1 MAEERIDI
9 EVNDKVD
16 ASIPT
21 KLREIA
27 AQAERGETFVNR
39 LKNALASVNATP
51 LTKLAAAS
59 AANTNALAREITA
72 TAKLTAAQAN
82 ASVATARAATEKQ
95 RLATETLRTAAAQSR
110 ADSAQAS
117 AARSAL
123 ALEQATQRAAAAKG
137 NLAARAHSLKAALD
151 PAYAAQSR
159 FNAEMAEARTLLDAG
174 AINMRTYVSAVQA
187 ATARLNGLTPAANG
201 ATMALGAVG
210 RGAKGTGH
218 HTANVAAQMND
229 LGVQFAMAAQSSN
242 PLQMVFMALI
252 QQGSQLS
259 YIAST
264 MQGGWAGVGKLMG
277 GMVLRFLP
285 LIAVIG
291 VLIGIV
297 KTMQSEFNKANA
309 NIQPFV
315 DSLGLTKDELKELG
329 DTSITVTDTL
339 LGFYD
344 TFMQMTGLNSV
355 VDSVANFFSEA
366 WDKSLTFIRLAFVG
380 FYGLVVGGMRAI
392 AETIIKLPEVAAATA
407 KAIANAAIA
416 AVEWAVNKAIQ
427 GVNAL
432 VSPVRSILSA
442 VGMDVGEFSQVTF
455 GRFTMTAED
464 SANTLSA
471 VFNRQVTGAIR
482 EADSTLT
489 QFTRNWERAAD
500 ARRRSRLREKANE
513 IIADRPE
520 EKAKK
525 AGRVARDP
533 AEVAAERRAHALSQ
547 VNLQLDN
554 ELARMRM
561 LKDERAIEQRMDQI
575 TEALAQKKIT
585 LNDQEAASIRA
596 KVTEI
601 ERFKYVQS
609 EMDRIVETSIGPQ
622 RTLNAAT
629 EAATMLYRQGTIDL
643 ATYNAEL
650 AKAQR
655 AYAEATDPLFRFNE
669 QLESAQR
676 LTGLYGVELERA
688 NYLEQIRQEY
698 AARGLSLYD
707 ATTGKLRD
715 EVAQLVAKND
725 ALRQQ
730 QFLQTQLGGV
740 LNPILDQQREIA
752 GQQAVYAELD
762 RLRNQDLINEDA
774 YQRAKSAL
782 WVKYNEMRLSATSD
796 FFGAL
801 ASVTKDGH
809 GAVGAISKAAA
820 IAQATIDGYV
830 AVQKALASA
839 PPPFNY
845 IAAAAVA
852 IKTGTQVAGIMSTN
866 VGSYKDGGQFVVK
879 GRDGVDANNINMN
892 VTKGERVTIETAKQQ
907 RANDNQAGASP
918 VVNANTKVV
927 NLFDEKEFIG
937 AMDSDEGE
945 RVVMNIIRRNP
956 GGIQAALQR

>member
-39 LKNALASVNATP
+39 LKSALASVNATP

-59 AANTNALAREITA
+59 AANSNALAREIAA

-82 ASVATARAATEKQ
+82 ASVATAKAATEKQ
-95 RLATETLRTAAAQSR
+95 RLATETLRTAAAQAR
-110 ADSAQAS
+110 ADSAQAN
-117 AARSAL
+117 AARSAI

-137 NLAARAHSLKAALD
+137 NLAARAHALKSALD
-151 PAYAAQSR
+151 PAYAAQSQ

-201 ATMALGAVG
+201 AVNALGAIG
-210 RGAKGTGH
+210 RGGGRAGSQM
-218 HTANVAAQMND
+218 ANVAAQVND
-229 LGVQFAMAAQSSN
+229 LGVQFAMAAQASN

-259 YIAST
+259 YIAGT
-264 MQGGWAGVGKLMG
+264 MENGWAGVAKMIG
-277 GMVLRFLP
+277 GMLLRFLP
-285 LIAVIG
+285 LIATIGVVIG
-291 VLIGIV
+291 IL
-297 KTMQSEFNKANA
+297 KTLQGEFNKSAGS
-309 NIQPFV
+309 IDPFV
-315 DSLGLTKDELKELG
+315 KSLGLTKDELKDLG
-329 DTSITVTDTL
+329 DTSITTTDTL

-344 TFMQMTGLNSV
+344 TFMQMTGLNKV
-355 VDSVANFFSEA
+355 VDSVASFFSEA
-366 WDKSLTFIRLAFVG
+366 WDKALTFIRVTFIG
-380 FYGLVVGGMRAI
+380 FYGLVVGGIRAI
-392 AETIIKLPEVAAATA
+392 AETISKLPEVAAATA

-427 GVNAL
+427 GINAL

-442 VGMDVGEFSQVTF
+442 VGLDVGEFSQVTF

-464 SANTLSA
+464 SANTLGA
-471 VFNRQVTGAIR
+471 VFNRQVTGAIL

-489 QFTRNWERAAD
+489 QFTRNWEKAAD
-500 ARRRSRLREKANE
+500 ARRRTRLREKANA

-520 EKAKK
+520 GKAKK
-525 AGRVARDP
+525 AGRDEA
-533 AEVAAERRAHALSQ
+533 AIMAERRAHALAQ

-554 ELARMRM
+554 ELARMKM

-585 LNDQEAASIRA
+585 LNEQEAASIRA

-601 ERFKYVQS
+601 ERFKYVQA
-609 EMDRIVETSIGPQ
+609 EMDRIVETSVGPQ

-676 LTGLYGVELERA
+676 LTGLYGIELEKA
-688 NYLEQIRQEY
+688 NYLEGIRQEY

-730 QFLQTQLGGV
+730 QFIQSQLGGV

-752 GQQAVYAELD
+752 GEQAVYAELN
-762 RLRNQDLINEDA
+762 RLRNQDLINEEA
-774 YQRAKSAL
+774 YQQAKHAL

-801 ASVTKDGH
+801 ASATKDGY
-809 GAVGAISKAAA
+809 GAVGVISKAAA
-820 IAQATIDGYV
+820 VAQATIDGYV

-866 VGSYKDGGQFVVK
+866 VGSYKDGGQFIVK

-907 RANDNQAGASP
+907 RANDNQAGGAP

-927 NLFDEKEFIG
+927 NLFDEKEFVG

-945 RVVMNIIRRNP
+945 RVVMNIIRRNAS
-956 GGIQAALQR
+956 GIQSALNR

>member
-1 MAEERIDI
+1 MTTGRIDI
-9 EVNDKVD
+9 EVTDKV
-16 ASIPT
+16 APSIPK

-59 AANTNALAREITA
+59 AANSNALAREIAA

-82 ASVATARAATEKQ
+82 ASVATAKAATEKQ
-95 RLATETLRTAAAQSR
+95 RLATETLRTAAAQAR
-110 ADSAQAS
+110 ADSAQAN
-117 AARSAL
+117 AARSAI

-137 NLAARAHSLKAALD
+137 NLAARAHALKSALD

-201 ATMALGAVG
+201 ATMALGGVG
-210 RGAKGTGH
+210 RGAGRMGAQ
-218 HTANVAAQMND
+218 TANVAAQVND

-259 YIAST
+259 YIAGT
-264 MQGGWAGVGKLMG
+264 MENGWAGVAKMIG
-277 GMVLRFLP
+277 GMLLRFLP
-285 LIAVIG
+285 LIATIGVVIG
-291 VLIGIV
+291 IL
-297 KTMQSEFNKANA
+297 KTLQGEFNKSAGS
-309 NIQPFV
+309 IDPFV
-315 DSLGLTKDELKELG
+315 KSLGLTKDELKELG
-329 DTSITVTDTL
+329 DTSITTTDML

-344 TFMQMTGLNSV
+344 TFMQMTGLNKV
-355 VDSVANFFSEA
+355 VESVASFFSEA
-366 WDKSLTFIRLAFVG
+366 WDKTLTFIRLAFVG

-471 VFNRQVTGAIR
+471 VFNRHVTGAIR

-489 QFTRNWERAAD
+489 QFTRNWEKAAD
-500 ARRRSRLREKANE
+500 ARRRSRLREKANS

-525 AGRVARDP
+525 AGRDEA
-533 AEVAAERRAHALSQ
+533 AIMAERRAHALSQ

-554 ELARMRM
+554 ELARMKM
-561 LKDERAIEQRMDQI
+561 LKDERAIEERMDQI
-575 TEALAQKKIT
+575 TEALAQKRIKLTDAET
-585 LNDQEAASIRA
+585 LAIRA

-601 ERFKYVQS
+601 ERFKYVQA
-609 EMDRIVETSIGPQ
+609 EMDRIYEEATGPL
-622 RTLNAAT
+622 R
-629 EAATMLYRQGTIDL
+629 
-643 ATYNAEL
+643 TYNATLEAITL
-650 AKAQR
+650 LQEKGAITAQR
-655 AYAEATDPLFRFNE
+655 AAQEQVKANRAYKEATDPLFSMKEAMDQQER
-669 QLESAQR
+669 
-676 LTGLYGVELERA
+676 TIGLYGDALVQA
-688 NYLEQIRQEY
+688 NYYEQIRQQY
-698 AARGLSLYD
+698 LKDGIILSGQYV
-707 ATTGKLRD
+707 AGVNA
-715 EVAQLVAKND
+715 EVD
-725 ALRQQ
+725 ALMRRNQA
-730 QFLQTQLGGV
+730 LTQEQY
-740 LNPILDQQREIA
+740 IK
-752 GQQAVYAELD
+752 QQASSFIDPALEQAKFLANYQTIYDQINL
-762 RLRNQDLINEDA
+762 LRQTDLANEEA
-774 YQRAKSAL
+774 YQQAL
-782 WVKYNEMRLSATSD
+782 YALQAKYNEMRLSSASD

-801 ASVTKDGH
+801 ASATSKGH
-809 GAVGAISKAAA
+809 GVIGAISKAAA
-820 IAQATIDGYV
+820 VAQATIDGYV

-839 PPPFNY
+839 PPPWNY

-852 IKTGTQVAGIMSTN
+852 IRTGTQVAGILSTN
-866 VGSYKDGGQFVVK
+866 VGSFATGGQFIVG
-879 GRDGVDANNINMN
+879 GRSGVDKNNINMN
-892 VTKGERVTIETAKQQ
+892 LTKGERVTVETVKQQ
-907 RANDNQAGASP
+907 RANDNQSGGPAP
-918 VVNANTKVV
+918 VVDARTKVV
-927 NLFDEKEFIG
+927 NLFDEKEFVG

-945 RVVMNIIRRNP
+945 RVVMNIIRRNSS
-956 GGIQAALQR
+956 GIAQALNR

>member
-27 AQAERGETFVNR
+27 EQAERGETYVNR

-59 AANTNALAREITA
+59 AANSNALAREIAA

-82 ASVATARAATEKQ
+82 ASVATAKAATEKQ

-110 ADSAQAS
+110 ADSAQAN
-117 AARSAL
+117 AARSAI

-137 NLAARAHSLKAALD
+137 NLAARAHALKAALD

-187 ATARLNGLTPAANG
+187 ATGRLNGLTPAANG
-201 ATMALGAVG
+201 ATAALGNVG
-210 RGAKGTGH
+210 RGAGRAGAQ
-218 HTANVAAQMND
+218 TANIAAQVND

-259 YIAST
+259 YIAGT
-264 MQGGWAGVGKLMG
+264 MEGGWAGLSKTIG
-277 GMVLRFLP
+277 GMLLRFLP
-285 LIAVIG
+285 LIAAIGVVIG
-291 VLIGIV
+291 IL
-297 KTMQSEFNKANA
+297 KTLQGEFNKSAGS
-309 NIQPFV
+309 IDPFV
-315 DSLGLTKDELKELG
+315 KSLGLTKDELKELG
-329 DTSITVTDTL
+329 DTSITTTDML

-355 VDSVANFFSEA
+355 VAAVSDFFSEA
-366 WDKSLTFIRLAFVG
+366 WDKSLSFIRLAFVG
-380 FYGLVVGGMRAI
+380 FYGLVVGGMRGI
-392 AETIIKLPEVAAATA
+392 AETIVKLPQVAGATA
-407 KAIANAAIA
+407 KAIANNVIA
-416 AVEWAVNKAIQ
+416 AVEWMLNKAITGINSLTSGTRGLLSKFGIDIGDIGQ
-427 GVNAL
+427 
-432 VSPVRSILSA
+432 VS
-442 VGMDVGEFSQVTF
+442 F
-455 GRFTMTAED
+455 GRFAMSGED
-464 SANTLSA
+464 ASNTLSA
-471 VFNRQVTGAIR
+471 VFNRQVTGAIL

-500 ARRRSRLREKANE
+500 GRRRTRLRERADS

-520 EKAKK
+520 ERGRNPR
-525 AGRVARDP
+525 AGRDEA
-533 AEVAAERRAHALSQ
+533 AILAERRAHALSQ

-575 TEALAQKKIT
+575 TEALAQKRIT
-585 LNDQEAASIRA
+585 LTDAETAAIRA
-596 KVTEI
+596 KVVEI
-601 ERFKYVQS
+601 ERFKYVQT
-609 EMDRIVETSIGPQ
+609 EMDRITEEAIGPR
-622 RTLNAAT
+622 RTLNASI
-629 EAATMLYRQGTIDL
+629 EAANLLLANGTI
-643 ATYNAEL
+643 TQEQYNAEL
-650 AKAQR
+650 AKANR
-655 AYAEATDPLFRFNE
+655 LHSEATDPLFRMNE
-669 QLESAQR
+669 QLDSALR
-676 LTGLYGVELERA
+676 LTGLYGQELERA
-688 NYLEQIRQEY
+688 NFLEGVRQEY
-698 AARGLSLYD
+698 AQRGLSIYD
-707 ATTGKLRD
+707 ASTGKLRD
-715 EVAQLVAKND
+715 EVAAIVAKND

-730 QFLQTQLGGV
+730 QFIQSQLGGV
-740 LNPILDQQREIA
+740 LNPILDQDREIA
-752 GQQAVYAELD
+752 GKQSVYAELE
-762 RLRNQDLINEDA
+762 RLRQNDLISEEA
-774 YQRAKSAL
+774 YERAKYGL

-809 GAVGAISKAAA
+809 GAIGAIGKAAA

-852 IKTGTQVAGIMSTN
+852 LKTGQQVAGIMSTN
-866 VGSYKDGGQFVVK
+866 VGSYATGGQFIVG
-879 GRDGVDANNINMN
+879 GRSGVDANNINMN
-892 VTKGERVTIETAKQQ
+892 VTKGERVTIETVKQQ
-907 RANDNQAGASP
+907 RANDNGGQAP
-918 VVNANTKVV
+918 VVNAPTKVV
-927 NLFDEKEFIG
+927 NLFDEREFVG
-937 AMDSDEGE
+937 AMDSEEGE
-945 RVVMNIIRRNP
+945 RVIMNVIRRNP
-956 GGIQAALQR
+956 RGIQAALGQ

>member
-59 AANTNALAREITA
+59 AANTNALAREIAA

-110 ADSAQAS
+110 ADSAQAN

-137 NLAARAHSLKAALD
+137 NLAARAHALKAALD

-201 ATMALGAVG
+201 ANMALGATA
-210 RGAKGTGH
+210 RGAGRMGAQ
-218 HTANVAAQMND
+218 TANVAAQVND

-259 YIAST
+259 YIAGT
-264 MQGGWAGVGKLMG
+264 MENGWRGVFGLIGSMIA
-277 GMVLRFLP
+277 RFLP
-285 LIAVIG
+285 LIAAIG
-291 VLIGIV
+291 VLIGIL
-297 KTMQSEFNKANA
+297 KTLQAEFNKSSAS
-309 NIQPFV
+309 IQPFV

-329 DTSITVTDTL
+329 DTSITTTDML

-344 TFMQMTGLNSV
+344 TFMQMTGLNAV
-355 VDSVANFFSEA
+355 VAAVSDFFSEA

-392 AETIIKLPEVAAATA
+392 AETIIKLPEVAGATA
-407 KAIANAAIA
+407 RAIANATIA

-442 VGMDVGEFSQVTF
+442 VGLDVGEFSQVTF

-500 ARRRSRLREKANE
+500 ARRRTRLREKADS

-520 EKAKK
+520 ERGRNPR
-525 AGRVARDP
+525 AGRDEA
-533 AEVAAERRAHALSQ
+533 AILAERRAHALSQ

-585 LNDQEAASIRA
+585 LNEQEAASIRA

-629 EAATMLYRQGTIDL
+629 EAANMLYRQGTIDL

-688 NYLEQIRQEY
+688 NYLEGIRQEY

-707 ATTGKLRD
+707 ATTGKLRE

-782 WVKYNEMRLSATSD
+782 WIKYNEMRLSATSD

-801 ASVTKDGH
+801 AAVTKDGH

-907 RANDNQAGASP
+907 RANDNQAGGSP